1 MIKFIINSNVWL
13 LLITV
18 LYGGYKNYK
27 IQSSISEYYEI
38 AQFLELSN
46 IERAPFT
53 FYYQEIWD
61 RDDAA
66 YSMAVY
72 LNTKVTK
79 EHWTE
84 KPIFD
89 KNDIYKESYLTNK
102 ILELLQEEKSTT
114 YLIED
119 LQKQISTQQLN
130 EREQIEKNPE
140 LTPLVVLLNFGINSK
155 FNDRRTIYRNLLPE
169 LNEQVDVKKFLLER
183 IESMCNPYYKSRAL
197 YQLAEFYDEKSYELL
212 NKSFIL
218 TESIQEP
225 TLKFQ
230 VLEKIFSIIHYK
242 EVDRTAFIQKIVDEL
257 IVTFDNIDNLYNR
270 IISSIRLSFYGS
282 REFRKKYLAIPIE
295 TLDRMDEDNDKIKL
309 IIKLK
314 PLINIY
320 DDLLIKLNGTI
331 ERLKNKMHNYF
342 VNSYYGR
349 ILFTETLHVSKS
361 TLLNSNINQHIE
373 NENDNKEII
382 NIPNYTELQSLFV
395 LIALLYDTKLVIGK
409 TDDTNQLWIELF
421 KDTNNRSNIEKI
433 LIIGLH
439 DGIFLTPQVAIII
452 DELIKKGEEDRISI
466 LFPYIIK
473 PSNEVLPVVQ
483 R

>member
-130 EREQIEKNPE
+130 EREQIE
-140 LTPLVVLLNFGINSK
+140 V
-155 FNDRRTIYRNLLPE
+155 
-169 LNEQVDVKKFLLER
+169 
-183 IESMCNPYYKSRAL
+183 
-197 YQLAEFYDEKSYELL
+197 
-212 NKSFIL
+212 FI
-218 TESIQEP
+218 
-225 TLKFQ
+225 
-230 VLEKIFSIIHYK
+230 
-242 EVDRTAFIQKIVDEL
+242 AL
-257 IVTFDNIDNLYNR
+257 IVLGDFD
-270 IISSIRLSFYGS
+270 F
-282 REFRKKYLAIPIE
+282 
-295 TLDRMDEDNDKIKL
+295 
-309 IIKLK
+309 
-314 PLINIY
+314 IN
-320 DDLLIKLNGTI
+320 T
-331 ERLKNKMHNYF
+331 
-342 VNSYYGR
+342 
-349 ILFTETLHVSKS
+349 
-361 TLLNSNINQHIE
+361 
-373 NENDNKEII
+373 
-382 NIPNYTELQSLFV
+382 
-395 LIALLYDTKLVIGK
+395 LIA
-409 TDDTNQLWIELF
+409 
-421 KDTNNRSNIEKI
+421 
-433 LIIGLH
+433 
-439 DGIFLTPQVAIII
+439 
-452 DELIKKGEEDRISI
+452 KGEEIFIKSFSNRI
-466 LFPYIIK
+466 
-473 PSNEVLPVVQ
+473 E
-483 R
+483 